1 VTFVNPQ
8 WAKGTAIVARVVLDW
23 IATIE
28 RLWDDSEF
36 EARHRA
42 LALAEGRRWD
52 AERLGE
58 RYERFFGYNLRL
70 GS

>member
-1 VTFVNPQ
+1 
-8 WAKGTAIVARVVLDW
+8 VARVVLDW